1 MRWLLMTV
9 IILQTATCGQ
19 KGPLH
24 LPDGENNATS
34 QFVERG

>member
-1 MRWLLMTV
+1 MRWLLMTL

-24 LPDGENNATS
+24 LPDGEEKAST
-34 QFVERG
+34 QWVEHI